1 MATAT
6 QRELA
11 AQGRVSS
18 PESHNKDSMWSE
30 GLVGAARMV
39 AAATST
45 LCEAANAAVQVRSV
59 NKSDLKIQF
68 QCLISKF

>member
-1 MATAT
+1 MKVATAT

-11 AQGRVSS
+11 AQGRVSAATV
-18 PESHNKDSMWSE
+18 NKDSVWSE

-45 LCEAANAAVQVRSV
+45 LCEAANAAVQVR
-59 NKSDLKIQF
+59 F
-68 QCLISKF
+68 